1 VVAALFDRNGNYVTG
16 MQKLVEM
23 RLLDQN
29 MPRRLTTGISVGT
42 DFDVKVGAYLI
53 RVVVRDREGHQ
64 LAASNAS
71 VEIP

>member
-1 VVAALFDRNGNYVTG
+1 VVSTLFDRNGNFVTG
-16 MQKLVEM
+16 MQKVVEM

-29 MPRRLTTGISVGT
+29 MTRRLSTGISVGT
-42 DFDVKVGAYLI
+42 DFDVKVGAYMI

-64 LAASNAS
+64 LAASNAT